1 MFSHYEGCPRCIERG
16 QDSRRDN
23 LGVYRDGSA
32 HCFACGHH
40 RPGSVYK
47 RWASSTASTDGGVN
61 VPKSLL
67 PFDWTK
73 DVPADAWKWA
83 VQYLPWSYWKES
95 VGYSPSS
102 ERLVF
107 QVGGLDK
114 DEQGN
119 LRRTGPMA
127 FSIGRYVG
135 PPVADKKHRKWH
147 VWGDS
152 HKHCELVQPA
162 GEGDTSRVVLVE
174 DVVSAHKVA
183 HAGFLAVPL
192 FGTVVHPCHLYY
204 LLNSAA
210 TPILWL
216 DKDQEWASK
225 TKALRLGSILGK
237 DVPVIITN
245 DDPKSLAIDV
255 IKKTVEAQA

>member
-1 MFSHYEGCPRCIERG
+1 MFSHYEGCPKCIERG

-32 HCFACGHH
+32 HCFSCGFH
-40 RPGSVYK
+40 RSGSVYK
-47 RWASSTASTDGGVN
+47 RWTAATAESSDGLSN

-67 PFDWTK
+67 PFDNTRE
-73 DVPADAWKWA
+73 VPASAWQW
-83 VQYLPWSYWKES
+83 VMQYGLPWAYWKES
-95 VGYSPSS
+95 VSYSPAS

-135 PPVADKKHRKWH
+135 QPVADKKHRKWH

-152 HKHCELVQPA
+152 HKHAELVLPA
-162 GEGDTSRVVLVE
+162 GNANARRVVLVE

-183 HAGFLAVPL
+183 AAGEYVGMPL
-192 FGTVVHPCHLYY
+192 FGTTIHPCHYYY
-204 LLNSAA
+204 LLGNNLS
-210 TPILWL
+210 PVLWL

-225 TKALRLGSILGK
+225 KKAVQMQSILGREV
-237 DVPVIITN
+237 DVVIT
-245 DDPKSLAIDV
+245 DLDPKALSFKEINAAL
-255 IKKTVEAQA
+255 E